1 MERVTGIELAWPAL
15 SSKLTNKN
23 LAFIYPFSPWPALSI

>member
-23 LAFIYPFSPWPALSI
+23 LAYLCPFRL